1 MSLGAKLSP
10 SICEIKGTGLNKEQ
24 QKKQGSKYFL
34 NTHWHFWIL
43 KKKKKSL
50 LMPMC
55 WVKELGWEAEGN

>member
-43 KKKKKSL
+43 KKKKRNL
-50 LMPMC
+50 C
-55 WVKELGWEAEGN
+55 